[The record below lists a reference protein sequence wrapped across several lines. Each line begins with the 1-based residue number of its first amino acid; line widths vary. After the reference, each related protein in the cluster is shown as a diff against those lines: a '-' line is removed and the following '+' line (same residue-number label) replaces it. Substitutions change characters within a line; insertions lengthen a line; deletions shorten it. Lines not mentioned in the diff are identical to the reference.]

1 MNINKKQT
9 LIILALLTMTHVTV
23 AQAKDKAVVSEKDP
37 VVITLT
43 LKRIVTD
50 AKGQETREDAPKIKP
65 GDVLEYSAV
74 YRNRGKQAVTGV
86 KALLPIPKGLVYVKQ
101 SAKPLPVEA
110 TADGVKYAAEP
121 LMRTE
126 KDQTG
131 KEQQVEVPYVE
142 YRSLRC
148 DVGELSA
155 GKKVEVSARM
165 KAGELP
171 KSPEELVAKPATPLA
186 K

>member
-1 MNINKKQT
+1 MNINKKQA

-23 AQAKDKAVVSEKDP
+23 AGAKDKAAVSEKDP

-86 KALLPIPKGLVYVKQ
+86 KALLPIPKGLIYVKQ

-142 YRSLRC
+142 YRSLRWE
-148 DVGELSA
+148 VGELSA

-171 KSPEELVAKPATPLA
+171 QSPEELVAKPATPLA